1 MMIPTITPGPARL
14 LALAAKALGLKTDR
28 ALAARCHITPPAI
41 SKMRTGSLPIGASM
55 LLRLHDETGISL
67 DKLRAAGGIASLTVA
82 GKARR
87 AT

>member
-1 MMIPTITPGPARL
+1 MIFTITPSASRL
-14 LALAAKALGLKTDR
+14 LDLALSTLGLKTDR

-41 SKMRTGSLPIGASM
+41 SKMRNGSLSIGASM
-55 LLRLHDETGISL
+55 LLRLHDETGISM
-67 DKLRAAGGIASLTVA
+67 DKLRDAGGIASLTVA

>member
-1 MMIPTITPGPARL
+1 MIPTITPGPSRL
-14 LALAAKALGLKTDR
+14 LDLAIRALGLKTDR

-41 SKMRTGSLPIGASM
+41 SKMRTGAIPIGASM

-67 DKLRAAGGIASLTVA
+67 DRLRDAGGIASLTTT
-82 GKARR
+82 GRARR